1 MGHMPHLKAITDTG
15 NNYNLGPRLIN
26 ICTLRLQWGQ
36 PPELSAAFL
45 NRFSFLL
52 TKKEEGITIGWMTSW
67 TLGGWLIFSA
77 MIVLYL
83 SETQGQWHPSGLM
96 IPHQPFL
103 WFLLG
108 HWWNAC
114 MRIWTSVAQLF
125 AKPCL
130 PTSLFTFPSTDHSG
144 MCLFRPFIL
153 TADLNSKP

>member
-1 MGHMPHLKAITDTG
+1 MGHMPHLKAITDKG

-52 TKKEEGITIGWMTSW
+52 TKKEEGITIGWMTNIFGYDCPLPFGDSRSVTSRW
-67 TLGGWLIFSA
+67 ADDSSPLISSKA
-77 MIVLYL
+77 
-83 SETQGQWHPSGLM
+83 
-96 IPHQPFL
+96 FL

-130 PTSLFTFPSTDHSG
+130 PTSLLTFPSTDHSG
-144 MCLFRPFIL
+144 MRLFRLFIL